1 MPQDLP
7 DTDGMLNKT
16 DPYLRVK
23 VVGNPTKKTPT
34 MMGSLNPVFK
44 KDNSFVFNGGVGTW
58 VEVICMDWDPES
70 KDDVVVMVS
79 HVTTYITYMT

>member
-34 MMGSLNPVFK
+34 IMGSLNPVFK
-44 KDNSFVFNGGVGTW
+44 KDNAFVFNGGMGTW
-58 VEVICMDWDPES
+58 VEVICMDWDPVS
-70 KDDVVVMVS
+70 KDDVVIKVNDGFIVVHM
-79 HVTTYITYMT
+79 

>member
-34 MMGSLNPVFK
+34 IKGSLNRVFK
-44 KDNSFVFNGGVGTW
+44 KDNSFVFTGGHLGGGDLHGLGPPVKG
-58 VEVICMDWDPES
+58 
-70 KDDVVVMVS
+70 
-79 HVTTYITYMT
+79 